1 MALILARSPF
11 YVSKGNFLD
20 GATVDIII
28 RYVNENGTTVNLDSY
43 NVVFRGD
50 VSIDISPFI
59 RDFFTSY
66 EY

>member
-11 YVSKGNFLD
+11 YVNKGNFLD
-20 GATVDIII
+20 GATVDVII
-28 RYVNENGTTVNLDSY
+28 RYVNEQGAIVNLDSY

-66 EY
+66 EV